1 MANKSSD
8 HLHRLIH
15 SMTKPEKR
23 YFKLHTS
30 KNMAGDSGNYQLLFD
45 AIAKQDE
52 YDEEKILSKFRKEAF
67 AQRFPITKNRLYNVV
82 LKSLDAFHS
91 NSSAD
96 ARLKRQIHY
105 AEILYQKSLYDQALK
120 ILQGARKM
128 AEDLE
133 QWSTLL
139 EISKWEKRMM
149 ERKNYEDVNEE
160 MLDSIRK
167 NDLYLLSKL
176 DEFHLLWHAKSLV
189 FNRMYKKGRARS
201 AEEAAQFK
209 NDLKCLGE
217 GAERLASTV
226 ENTYLYHHLMSAYYY
241 SLNDY
246 KNSLPHLKSNLQ
258 SISDNL
264 DFFAEEPDIYL
275 SVLTNTIYVGMQMGE
290 YDSSFKL
297 LQEVRRMPER
307 MAESMTE
314 DLSIRIFA
322 TTGNLELALYI
333 YSGNFDQGIKALPAI
348 EEGLFKFEDRLSAL
362 RKAQFYFNI
371 ALVCFGAGRYNEA
384 LKWLN
389 QLLNNI
395 GIDQS
400 LDIHCFAQLFF
411 LIIHLELG
419 NKSLLP
425 YALRST
431 QRYLQTRER
440 AYEFEH
446 VFLEFINQSLH
457 KRQHSDEKERFAE
470 LLVQLQ
476 ELEKNPFERTAFE
489 YFDLPSWAR
498 SKAEGKSFAEC
509 VKEAGERRRV
519 SS

>member
-8 HLHRLIH
+8 QLHRLIH

-23 YFKLHTS
+23 YFKIHTS
-30 KNMAGDSGNYQLLFD
+30 KNMAGESGNYQLLFD
-45 AIAKQDE
+45 VIAKQEE
-52 YDEEKILSKFRKEAF
+52 YDEEKILQKFRKEAF
-67 AQRFPITKNRLYNVV
+67 VQRFPITKNRLYNVV

-105 AEILYQKSLYDQALK
+105 AEILYKKSLYDQALK

-149 ERKNYEDVNEE
+149 ERQNYENVQEADIIE
-160 MLDSIRK
+160 IRK
-167 NDLYLLSKL
+167 NDLELLKKL
-176 DEFHLLWHAKSLV
+176 DEFHLLWHAKSLL

-201 AEEAAQFK
+201 AEDAAAFK
-209 NDLKCLGE
+209 SDLTCLAGYE
-217 GAERLASTV
+217 NNPASGI
-226 ENTYLYHHLMSAYYY
+226 ENSYLYHHLMSAYYY

-246 KNSLPHLKSNLQ
+246 KNSLPHLKSNLGL
-258 SISDNL
+258 ISENIS
-264 DFFAEEPDIYL
+264 FFAEEPDIYL

-290 YDSSFKL
+290 YDSSFAL
-297 LQEVRRMPER
+297 LKDVKKMPER
-307 MAESMTE
+307 LQEEMTE

-322 TTGNLELALYI
+322 TTANLELALYI
-333 YSGNFDQGIKALPAI
+333 YSGNFEQGLKALPAL
-348 EEGLFKFEDRLSAL
+348 EEGLYRYEDRLSAL

-440 AYEFEH
+440 VYQFEQ
-446 VFLEFINQSLH
+446 VFLDFINQSLH
-457 KRQHSDEKERFAE
+457 KRQQNDERERYAE
-470 LLVQLQ
+470 LLLKLEQLEQ
-476 ELEKNPFERTAFE
+476 DPFERTAFE

-498 SKAEGKSFAEC
+498 SKAEQRSFADC
-509 VKEAGERRRV
+509 VKDGGEKRRKMM
-519 SS
+519 